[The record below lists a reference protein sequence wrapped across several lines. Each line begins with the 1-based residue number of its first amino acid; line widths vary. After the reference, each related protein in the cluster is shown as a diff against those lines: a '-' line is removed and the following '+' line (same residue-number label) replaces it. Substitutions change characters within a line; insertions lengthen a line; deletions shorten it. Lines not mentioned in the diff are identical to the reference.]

1 MTTIYREGNL
11 DDFLRI
17 IPELKKM
24 VFGHW
29 KVEPTITVKEDDSN
43 LTGTSS
49 VAFEISYPEA
59 SVDLIDEIA
68 NLIGA
73 FLDGY
78 ICALSDDLFDKGE
91 GFFP

>member
-1 MTTIYREGNL
+1 MTTIYREGKP

-43 LTGTSS
+43 S

-59 SVDLIDEIA
+59 SYRPINVDLIDEIT
-68 NLIGA
+68 NLVGA

-78 ICALSDDLFDKGE
+78 ICALSDDPFDKS
-91 GFFP
+91 FPF